1 MNNIEMKMDAIMRF
15 LTAGN
20 NQDREQAMAD
30 MRSLMQ
36 GGSVESDPNPNKNV
50 EDIVLDILTELGV
63 PARIKGHRY
72 LISAITAMVNNP
84 ELKNGITKELYP
96 LIGKKWNTTS
106 SRAERGIR
114 HAIEVAFDRCDID
127 VIEKYFGNTISLDKG
142 KPTNGEFIAQIAIAV
157 NRRMKDVA

>member
-1 MNNIEMKMDAIMRF
+1 MSIIEMKLDAIMRH

-36 GGSVESDPNPNKNV
+36 DGRTEPAPMPKKSV
-50 EDIVLDILTELGV
+50 EDITIDILAELGV

-96 LIGKKWNTTS
+96 LVGKKWNTTGS
-106 SRAERGIR
+106 CAERGIR

-127 VIEKYFGNTISLDKG
+127 VIEKYFGNTIRLDKG
-142 KPTNGEFIAQIAIAV
+142 KPTNGEFIAQIAMFV
-157 NRRMKDVA
+157 ERHMKGVA